1 MFLVLTSSRINVM
14 LKARRERWKDCRRDR
29 DKLFFWVKRNESKWK
44 EMDAKSPEAKASK
57 VG

>member
-1 MFLVLTSSRINVM
+1 M

-29 DKLFFWVKRNESKWK
+29 DELFFWVKRNESKWK
-44 EMDAKSPEAKASK
+44 EMDAKSPEAEASK